1 MTTSQTIETYLMDMD
16 GVLVHQEQ
24 LVPGAD
30 QFVKRLQETGHRFLV
45 LTNNSIYTP
54 RDLAA
59 RLGLTG
65 LQVPEDAIWTSAL
78 ATARFLDQ
86 QRPGGSAYVI
96 GESGLTT
103 AMHER
108 GYVLTER
115 DPDYVVL
122 GETRSYS
129 QEAIT
134 RAIRL
139 IIAGAR
145 FIATNP
151 DPAGPS
157 PAGPQPATGA
167 VAALIS
173 KATGVEPYF
182 VGKPNPLMMREALR
196 SIDAHSESTVMIG
209 DRMDTDIVAGIEAG
223 LQTILVL
230 SGITTRQ
237 EVNRFPFLP
246 SCIVDSVADLV
257 DSISEQQRPTGWP
270 RPRRRAAQHPS
281 ADQPAGPARDE
292 RPPAQAAGA
301 S

>member
-1 MTTSQTIETYLMDMD
+1 MRSQGGSVEASESMTSSQTIETYLMDMD

-24 LVPGAD
+24 LIPGAD
-30 QFVKRLQETGHRFLV
+30 QFVKRLQETGHRFL
-45 LTNNSIYTP
+45 
-54 RDLAA
+54 
-59 RLGLTG
+59 
-65 LQVPEDAIWTSAL
+65 
-78 ATARFLDQ
+78 
-86 QRPGGSAYVI
+86 
-96 GESGLTT
+96 GLTT

-246 SCIVDSVADLV
+246 SRIVDSVADLV
-257 DSISEQQRPTGWP
+257 DSISEQQRPNGWP
-270 RPRRRAAQHPS
+270 RPRRRAAQHPN
-281 ADQPAGPARDE
+281 ADRVAGPARDE